1 MKPLATEM
9 TARGRGPRPIVTR
22 GVVQC
27 GPWRGP
33 RPIVTRGVVQ
43 CGRGVVRGL
52 LSHMAWYSGP
62 VAWSA
67 AYCHTWRGTVRPVA
81 WSAAYCHM
89 WRGTV
94 RPWRGP
100 RPIVTCGVVQ
110 WASGVVRGLLSHV
123 AWYSAARGVVR
134 GLLSHVAW
142 YSGPVAWS
150 AAYCHTWR
158 GTVGPWRGPRPIVT
172 CGVVQC
178 GPWRGIRPI
187 VTRYA

>member
-33 RPIVTRGVVQ
+33 RPIVTCGVVQ

-52 LSHMAWYSGP
+52 LSHM
-62 VAWSA
+62 
-67 AYCHTWRGTVRPVA
+67 
-81 WSAAYCHM
+81 
-89 WRGTV
+89 
-94 RPWRGP
+94 
-100 RPIVTCGVVQ
+100 
-110 WASGVVRGLLSHV
+110 
-123 AWYSAARGVVR
+123 
-134 GLLSHVAW
+134 AW